1 MVRDER
7 EEGEAS
13 GLSRWARLKVE
24 AGQANPP
31 PAPATVAG
39 PEPTEE
45 EVAAIVA
52 RLPSLE
58 SIGETREVT
67 AFLARGVPQALRAA
81 ALDRLWRVDPAIRD
95 RIPDAIDYAE
105 NYHLPESIAG
115 WGPAPQGAS
124 EELFARLRGAGG
136 EIPPISEEAP
146 AAPAQAAIRRDES
159 AVPSAPGARVET
171 AATAQPTAPGAT
183 RPARRRQGSAL
194 PGDGVEF
201 SARSG
206 ICDSDAT

>member
-1 MVRDER
+1 MARDER

-13 GLSRWARLKVE
+13 GLSRWARLKAE
-24 AGQANPP
+24 AGQASPP
-31 PAPATVAG
+31 PAPAPVAV

-52 RLPSLE
+52 RLPPLD
-58 SIGETREVT
+58 SIGESRDVT
-67 AFLARGVPQALRAA
+67 AFLARGVPQALRSA

-115 WGPAPQGAS
+115 WGAAPP
-124 EELFARLRGAGG
+124 GAGEKLAERLHAAAG
-136 EIPPISEEAP
+136 ELTSIPEEAP
-146 AAPAQAAIRRDES
+146 TTSTEPAVAPPAAVSRTAPDAPADLGAL
-159 AVPSAPGARVET
+159 APL
-171 AATAQPTAPGAT
+171 AATSDP
-183 RPARRRQGSAL
+183 RPARRRRGSAL
-194 PGDGVEF
+194 PREEVEF

>member
-1 MVRDER
+1 MARDER
-7 EEGEAS
+7 GGDEGS
-13 GLSRWARLKVE
+13 GLSRWARLKAE
-24 AGQANPP
+24 AGQESPP
-31 PAPATVAG
+31 PSPVAEPE

-58 SIGETREVT
+58 SIGESRDVT

-115 WGPAPQGAS
+115 WGPAPQ
-124 EELFARLRGAGG
+124 
-136 EIPPISEEAP
+136 
-146 AAPAQAAIRRDES
+146 
-159 AVPSAPGARVET
+159 V
-171 AATAQPTAPGAT
+171 
-183 RPARRRQGSAL
+183 
-194 PGDGVEF
+194 
-201 SARSG
+201 
-206 ICDSDAT
+206 